1 MFVNGNVVFT
11 IDNIGLIVPELAD
24 SETNYGIV
32 PIPKID
38 ETVKDY
44 YGGCNDRLFAVPKTA
59 REPERIGVITEAMAY
74 TGHKYVMPAYCETTL
89 KSRYATDT
97 DCTEMLNI
105 IFNNQLLSFSYLY
118 VNSVPEGMQLR
129 LLYDTIQNN
138 TLASY
143 FAANEKKEMAFMK
156 KLSEYYGK

>member
-1 MFVNGNVVFT
+1 
-11 IDNIGLIVPELAD
+11 
-24 SETNYGIV
+24 
-32 PIPKID
+32 
-38 ETVKDY
+38 
-44 YGGCNDRLFAVPKTA
+44 
-59 REPERIGVITEAMAY
+59 
-74 TGHKYVMPAYCETTL
+74 
-89 KSRYATDT
+89 
-97 DCTEMLNI
+97 MLNI

-143 FAANEKKEMAFMK
+143 FAANEKKELAFMK